1 MDDKTKKFQEDAM
14 ALVGKMNSGVLEEH
28 INGYT
33 SPPDCKYV
41 GEFLGPSGKWCLL
54 DPNDEKKDLFP
65 EYVERLRNLSTTGIV
80 GDFIGNRG
88 AASMGQLFK
97 DIPRMKIKD
106 DEGELELVL
115 RGATTSV
122 GSSDLSILST
132 EPQRAGIFLARNF
145 NSSEFNTQYRT

>member
-1 MDDKTKKFQEDAM
+1 MDDKTKNFQEDVTT
-14 ALVGKMNSGVLEEH
+14 LVGEMNSGRLKEH

-54 DPNDEKKDLFP
+54 DVKDEKTDLFP
-65 EYVERLRNLSTTGIV
+65 EYVERLRNLSTAGIV
-80 GDFIGNRG
+80 GDFIGNGG

-97 DIPRMKIKD
+97 EIPRMKIKD
-106 DEGELELVL
+106 DGGELELVL
-115 RGATTSV
+115 RGATTFV

-132 EPQRAGIFLARNF
+132 EPQRAGIFLARYF
-145 NSSEFNTQYRT
+145 SSSEFNTQYRT